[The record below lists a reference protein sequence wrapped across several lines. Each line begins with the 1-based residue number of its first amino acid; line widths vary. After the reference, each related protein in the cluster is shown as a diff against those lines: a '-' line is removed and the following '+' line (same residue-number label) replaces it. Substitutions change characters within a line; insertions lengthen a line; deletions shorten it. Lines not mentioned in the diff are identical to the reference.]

1 VTITQPT
8 YPITTSALVTYLGA
22 YSDSM
27 VGFNVKSYGAVGDYD
42 PVGNTG
48 TNDTAAFTAAV
59 TAAAGAS
66 VYGGVGAVFVPKGNY
81 SVAASALNAI
91 PNRVAI
97 IGSGMGSTIY
107 RRTGTNG
114 AFIRSAALARCIMIA
129 NIRIDGNS
137 ARVTDTTADGI
148 ILDAPE
154 PQSTAEFLDGRHMV
168 SNVMILNTGRTALTQ
183 LNRGVCLVDNV
194 QIWSPGG
201 HGLDVSIDSRYSN
214 VDVGRAGWD
223 GFMIRGGGN
232 TFVGCKA
239 WFSGAVSTTGN
250 SETNGTG
257 HGFHFQAANY
267 SANDLAGC
275 SAQDNGR
282 SGFYLNNV
290 GRQQLVGCD
299 ADSNNSL
306 NTSACGV
313 EIINAYGNTFI
324 GNSWDRAANAQ
335 PQIAALRISGG
346 SANVVEMTYDG
357 TMPQGRLST
366 DSDATFS
373 QVRFGPVDGLNWAT
387 FATPFTPDAGL
398 AGETIRLDLTG
409 NITISAPTK
418 PHAGQRLTFIF
429 RQDAT
434 GGRTVTWN
442 AIFKQNWSPTT
453 TASKV
458 NTITFV
464 YDGAN
469 WVQVATGLNL

>member
-1 VTITQPT
+1 MAINPGT
-8 YPITTSALVTYLGA
+8 YANTLA
-22 YSDSM
+22 
-27 VGFNVKSYGAVGDYD
+27 GFNVKGYGAVGDYD

-48 TNDTAAFTAAV
+48 TNDTAAFAAAIA
-59 TAAAGAS
+59 AAAGSS
-66 VYGGVGAVFVPKGNY
+66 VYGGVGAVIVPKGNY

-97 IGSGMGSTIY
+97 IGAGMGSTIY
-107 RRTGTNG
+107 RRGGTNG
-114 AFIRSAALARCIMIA
+114 AFIKNAALSRAIMIA
-129 NIRIDGNS
+129 NIRIDGNT
-137 ARVTDTTADGI
+137 ARVSDTTADGI
-148 ILDAPE
+148 VLDSPD
-154 PQSTAEFLDGRHMV
+154 PQSTAEFLDGRHHI
-168 SNVMILNTGRTALTQ
+168 SNVFILNTGRSALIQ
-183 LNRGVCLVDNV
+183 VNRGVCLVENV

-201 HGLDVSIDSRYSN
+201 HGVEANIDSRYVN

-257 HGFHFQAANY
+257 HGFHFQAVNY

-282 SGFYLNNV
+282 AGFYLNNV
-290 GRQQLVGCD
+290 GRQQIVGID

-313 EIINAYGNTFI
+313 EVINAYGNTII
-324 GNSWDRAANAQ
+324 GNSWDRASNAQ

-346 SANVVEMTYDG
+346 SANVVDLTYDG
-357 TMPQGRLST
+357 TMTQGRLST

-387 FATPFTPDAGL
+387 YATPFTPDAGL

-409 NITISAPTK
+409 NITINAPTK
-418 PHAGQRLTFIF
+418 PHAGQRLTFVF

-453 TASKV
+453 TASKI
-458 NTITFV
+458 NTITFA
-464 YDGAN
+464 YDDAN
-469 WVQVATGLNL
+469 WVQVATGVNL